1 MMYPTIY
8 LGRKSM
14 INKFLAIISDQVN
27 IRFAWEKVKNYILS
41 GDYWF
46 DELDLA
52 SFELNLEDNL
62 KIISESFLKMK
73 YRLSPIKPLPFPKT
87 SDIKGK
93 EKFRQIFY
101 ISIIDQV
108 AWVAFVNIVGPYLD
122 SMMPTWSYGNRL
134 FRSIWIEEDNDGK
147 KKKKIGRYRSSSGKL
162 YLPFQQSWPVYK
174 RHIALAINKM
184 TNCSNSNYLDERT
197 KEEDLLNQGLLNKQ
211 QCPFIKKE
219 YWERKLDI
227 SKGDKQLYWC
237 SIDFKK
243 FYPSIK
249 LDIIKKTI
257 LANLPKNWILYAEK
271 LLNCLLDFK
280 IFIDDDSL
288 DFVKDINIRKNSKS
302 YNHLPTGLYVS
313 GFLANV
319 AMLNI
324 DNIIS
329 KELDRYNIAHF
340 RFVDDHII
348 LAYSFDDLTEWICNY
363 FKIIN
368 AGKNGIDINFDKVKP
383 IEFSNYIK
391 TYIKNKGLY

>member
-93 EKFRQIFY
+93 EKLRQIFY

-108 AWVAFVNIVGPYLD
+108 AWVAFV
-122 SMMPTWSYGNRL
+122 
-134 FRSIWIEEDNDGK
+134 
-147 KKKKIGRYRSSSGKL
+147 
-162 YLPFQQSWPVYK
+162 
-174 RHIALAINKM
+174 
-184 TNCSNSNYLDERT
+184 
-197 KEEDLLNQGLLNKQ
+197 
-211 QCPFIKKE
+211 KKE

-257 LANLPKNWILYAEK
+257 LANLPKNCILYAEK

-324 DNIIS
+324 DNIIG

-340 RFVDDHII
+340 RFVDDH
-348 LAYSFDDLTEWICNY
+348 
-363 FKIIN
+363 
-368 AGKNGIDINFDKVKP
+368 
-383 IEFSNYIK
+383 
-391 TYIKNKGLY
+391 